1 MTTFTL
7 DDKQEKHLKEWM
19 DAIKKVYGEYGNY
32 EYRFR
37 PCGIGDGISVWSDLA
52 QRAIDLSDPENW

>member
-7 DDKQEKHLKEWM
+7 NEKQEKQLKKWQN
-19 DAIKKVYGEYGNY
+19 AIKTIYGEYGNY

-37 PCGIGDGISVWSDLA
+37 PTGIGNAIYIWSDLA
-52 QRAIDLSDPENW
+52 NQLIDLTDENSW